1 MPYAATPMVVQSEWL
16 LPLFFTLMLGI
27 AALLTLASGWRTLS
41 NRFPSAAQAEGE
53 RFHFASAKMGRVPW
67 FPVNYGGC
75 LIVTVT
81 PTGLAVSIYLPFRLL
96 CPEFFVP
103 WTQVES
109 VEERATALS
118 RRTVVRIRGST
129 VWLAL
134 RGTVGLRVSAMFARV
149 QATNAVQTSPDR
161 GASA

>member
-1 MPYAATPMVVQSEWL
+1 MPPAVPPAFLQEDWF
-16 LPLFFTLMLGI
+16 LPLFFILLLGI
-27 AALLTLASGWRTLS
+27 GALLTVASGWRTLAH
-41 NRFPSAAQAEGE
+41 RFPSVVQAEGE

-75 LIVTVT
+75 LIVTVA
-81 PTGLAVSIYLPFRLL
+81 PTGLAISIYLPFRLL
-96 CPEFFVP
+96 CPEFFIP

-109 VEERATALS
+109 VEERASALS

-134 RGTVGLRVSAMFARV
+134 RGTVGQSVSAMFARA
-149 QATNAVQTSPDR
+149 QAANA
-161 GASA
+161 A